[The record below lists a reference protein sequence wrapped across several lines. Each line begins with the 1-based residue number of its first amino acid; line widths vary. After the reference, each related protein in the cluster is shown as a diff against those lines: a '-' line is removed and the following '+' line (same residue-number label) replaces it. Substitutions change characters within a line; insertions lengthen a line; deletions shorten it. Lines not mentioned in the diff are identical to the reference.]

1 MTEMENPQTE
11 EENDDFGGQPMTNAA
26 RIPTVVLL
34 DISGSMSGKPIKQL
48 NKAIKQYKDEI
59 GEDYKTEKAVDIS
72 IVTFGDG
79 DATIEQSFAEI
90 SDWQP
95 TELSAGGNTPMCEA
109 LIKGVNHMEEYRNKL
124 NDNNTPTKKGLV
136 WVLTD
141 GKPTDDNKSWKN
153 SNTDTYWDKAKSLVK
168 QGTDK
173 GDLLFYF
180 VGIGPKADMDK
191 LEELANAAPDADRF
205 EGERAQTLELDEG
218 MFQEFF
224 QVLSESQRAQERGDD
239 NTDINTQE

>member
-1 MTEMENPQTE
+1 MTEMENPQAD
-11 EENDDFGGQPMTNAA
+11 EENDDFGEQQMTNAA

-34 DISGSMSGKPIKQL
+34 DISGSMSGKPINQL
-48 NKAIKQYKDEI
+48 NEALEQYKKEI

-79 DATIEQSFAEI
+79 DATIDQSFTEM
-90 SDWQP
+90 SNWQP
-95 TELSAGGNTPMCEA
+95 TELSAGGSTPMCEA
-109 LIKGVNHMEEYRNKL
+109 LIKGVNHMEEYRNHL
-124 NDNNTPTKKGLV
+124 NDSNTPTKKGLV

-141 GKPTDDNKSWKN
+141 GKPTDENQSWKN
-153 SNTDTYWDKAKSLVK
+153 SNTETYWNKAKSLVK

-180 VGIGPKADMDK
+180 VGIGSNADMSK
-191 LEELANAAPDADRF
+191 LEELADAAPDADRF

-224 QVLSESQRAQERGDD
+224 KVLSESQRAQDRGEDG
-239 NTDINTQE
+239 TDINAQE